1 MLPLL
6 LAAAVGQP
14 DPNLEQA
21 LRLLRPHL
29 TYQAPA
35 APPVVEGLRAVQ
47 DRERRGDDDTPWQ
60 EALGAPRAYEGDVPK
75 ALVEAVARQAKDH
88 PSRPETPPL
97 SAYPWLLKD
106 PGHADVKKAVELLR
120 ASDGDAA
127 RRWLAEIRRNNTV
140 LTLDVAGAFA
150 AGKTARVVLDARST
164 DRVTLRL
171 YRLTTAEDVLRV
183 HDRIGTDFL
192 YRAYA
197 FERAIER
204 RKHLERDLFKLAKE
218 ESSPPPLPEA
228 LQGKPLAT
236 WNLALD
242 RLKRIDPDEL
252 RHRDDLDLFD
262 SDDGGY
268 DDTCFRH
275 RHRVDRSYLP
285 AENAFS
291 SWRAGLIVEVPGEH
305 LKQPGAYLLRV
316 EANGQFALAPILVD
330 PPALTLRR
338 CPDGVL
344 AVVVGDTPLAKAT
357 VHARKH
363 ADPATT
369 DAEGVAF
376 LRVVARGDRAIV
388 AEHDGRFA
396 VGGFGTVFAG
406 IYHDPELQRP
416 RRARAARG
424 ESKLREDAVAYAD
437 GTVVAVW
444 TDRPVYR
451 PGEEVRAKL
460 VVRKRVAK
468 AGAVGFR
475 ADEYDA
481 PTLELPGVGT
491 EVDWALIDADHNL
504 SKERTWKLNEFGSAS
519 GTFRLPADA
528 PRGEY
533 RLQVTVADRR
543 RVLPAVF
550 VVDEFTHPAADLRV
564 DGLPA
569 FPEKLPPGR
578 KLDLTLS
585 VRHPVGPGTVTL
597 TLANE
602 TTRWNLTP
610 DAIDLDKAGQ
620 AKATVALPLH
630 LPAERMALIATLTD
644 AAGQKT
650 SRAFPVAVE
659 AGSTPL
665 LGRLPKFVPAD
676 QAVEWRTAAD
686 EIELEQ
692 GRDEDGTPTFQRT
705 RVKVVGGVARFAF
718 PAPGWYAVRAGQ
730 EEQEV
735 FAFGGT
741 QPPWE
746 TYTRRQMQADAGPE
760 GWVDLAHYGG
770 PDGNEGEPRDD
781 RPSLRAMLGP
791 TDGVAGE
798 ALPVL
803 VYVPFA
809 SARLLLTLEGHSV
822 VDYHTVRVVGKA
834 GRYHVVRLPLR
845 ERHRPHFYLQGT
857 ILAGTG
863 EDHEA
868 LDRLERKQEALERLD
883 DDAGED
889 PVWCKIRVGGRDKPA
904 GVRVAVTADRA
915 AYEPGDRVTLDVRTT
930 DAAGKPLA
938 TEVALSVIDER
949 VFAVAGDRLPAVLAA
964 FAGTRGTEGF
974 VRKTWRHGPGVRP
987 ERGERQ
993 QKQAELRKELAREMA
1008 KGGDRDALV
1017 ERPGL
1022 RPLTEFGELPVS
1034 VVPLAPPRVELRETA
1049 FWSPEVRTD
1058 TDGRASVTFDAP
1070 ANLTRY
1076 RVSALALAKSG
1087 DLGDG
1092 RATLRVGKPVEVEV
1106 FLPPEIAVGATV
1118 EVPVQVRNTT
1128 DRERRVEVAVTLTGL
1143 ERAGGEPARPRTVV
1157 VPARGVATV
1166 TLALVAPKEGPVSVT
1181 AKGGDAA
1188 FDDAETRRAKV
1199 VKPKAVERPPGEV
1212 PVPGM

>member
-6 LAAAVGQP
+6 LAAVVGQP
-14 DPNLEQA
+14 DPGLDEA
-21 LRLLRPHL
+21 LKLLRPHL
-29 TYQAPA
+29 AYQAPA
-35 APPVVEGLRAVQ
+35 VPPDGDRVRVLR
-47 DRERRGDDDTPWQ
+47 DHERQVDDTPWQ
-60 EALGAPRAYEGDVPK
+60 EALGPPKDFEGDVPR
-75 ALVEAVARQAKDH
+75 ALVETVARQAKDH
-88 PSRPETPPL
+88 PARPETPPL
-97 SAYPWLLKD
+97 SDYPWLLKD
-106 PGHADVKKAVELLR
+106 PNHADVKKAVELLK
-120 ASDGDAA
+120 ASDSDAA
-127 RRWLAEIRRNNTV
+127 RRWLAEVRRNNTV
-140 LTLDVAGAFA
+140 LTLDVAGAFS
-150 AGKTARVVLDARST
+150 AGKTARVVLDART
-164 DRVTLRL
+164 ADRVTLRL

-183 HDRIGTDFL
+183 HDRIGADFL

-197 FERAIER
+197 FERAIARAKEKQR
-204 RKHLERDLFKLAKE
+204 ELFKLAKE

-228 LQGKPLAT
+228 LKGKPLAT
-236 WNLALD
+236 WELALD
-242 RLKRIDPDEL
+242 RLKRIDPEVL
-252 RHRDDLDLFD
+252 RHRDDLDTFD
-262 SDDGGY
+262 RDDDGY

-275 RHRVDRSYLP
+275 RRRVDRSYLP

-305 LKQPGAYLLRV
+305 LKQPGAYLLQV
-316 EANGQFALAPILVD
+316 EANGQFALAPLLVD

-344 AVVVGDTPLAKAT
+344 AVVGGNEPLAKAT

-363 ADPATT
+363 AAPATT

-376 LRVVARGDRAIV
+376 LRVVGRGDRAVV
-388 AEHDGRFA
+388 AEHAGRFA

-406 IYHDPELQRP
+406 IYHDPEWERP
-416 RRARAARG
+416 RRARAERG
-424 ESKLREDAVAYAD
+424 ERKLRDEAVVYAD

-468 AGAVGFR
+468 AGAAGFR

-481 PTLELPGVGT
+481 PTLEVPAVGT
-491 EVDWALIDADHNL
+491 EIDWAVIDADHNIA
-504 SKERTWKLNEFGSAS
+504 KEHTWKLNEFGSAS
-519 GTFRLPADA
+519 GTIRLPADA

-550 VVDEFTHPAADLRV
+550 VVDEFTRPAADLRI

-578 KLDLTLS
+578 KLDLALS

-620 AKATVALPLH
+620 AKATITLPLH
-630 LPAERMALIATLTD
+630 LPAERMELLATLTD

-676 QAVEWRTAAD
+676 RPVEWRTAAD

-705 RVKVVGGVARFAF
+705 RVKVVAGVARFAF
-718 PAPGWYAVRAGQ
+718 PGPGWYAVRAGQ

-735 FAFGGT
+735 FAYGGT
-741 QPPWE
+741 RPPWA
-746 TYTRRQMQADAGPE
+746 TFTRRQMQTDAGPE
-760 GWVDLAHYGG
+760 GWIDLAHYGG
-770 PDGNEGEPRDD
+770 PDGNEGEPEDN

-822 VDYHTVRVVGKA
+822 VDYHAVRLDGKA

-857 ILAGTG
+857 VLAGSG
-863 EDHEA
+863 EDRDA
-868 LDRLERKQEALERLD
+868 LDQPDRKQEALERQRD

-889 PVWCKIRVGGRDKPA
+889 PAWCKVRVGGRDKPD
-904 GVRVAVTADRA
+904 GVRVAVTADRQT
-915 AYEPGDRVTLDVRTT
+915 YEPGDRVTLDVRTT

-938 TEVALSVIDER
+938 TEVAVSVVDER
-949 VFAVAGDRLPAVLAA
+949 LFAVAGEQLPAVLAA
-964 FAGTRGTEGF
+964 FAGTRGPEGF
-974 VRKTWRHGPGVRP
+974 VRKAWRHGPGVRP

-993 QKQAELRKELAREMA
+993 QMQAQQKLERVREMA
-1008 KGGDRDALV
+1008 HRLDGERLR
-1017 ERPGL
+1017 ERPGW
-1022 RPLTEFGELPVS
+1022 RPLAEFGELPVS

-1058 TDGRASVTFDAP
+1058 ADGRARVTFDAP

-1076 RVSALALAKSG
+1076 RITALALAKSG
-1087 DLGDG
+1087 DLGAG

-1118 EVPVQVRNTT
+1118 AVPVRVRNTT
-1128 DRERRVEVAVTLTGL
+1128 DRERRVEVTVTTAGL

-1157 VPARGVATV
+1157 VPPGGAATV
-1166 TLALVAPKEGPVSVT
+1166 AVRLLASKEGPVSVT
-1181 AKGGDAA
+1181 AQAGDAA
-1188 FDDAETRRAKV
+1188 FADAETRHAIV

-1212 PVPGM
+1212 PVPGR